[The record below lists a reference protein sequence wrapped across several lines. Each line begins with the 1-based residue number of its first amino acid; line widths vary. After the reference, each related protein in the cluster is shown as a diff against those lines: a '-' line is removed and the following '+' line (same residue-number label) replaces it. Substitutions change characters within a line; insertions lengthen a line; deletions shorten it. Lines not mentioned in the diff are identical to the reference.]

1 TNVATFTAN
10 QNGNTTANITVPT
23 KLADL
28 SDRTFSNITS
38 RGEEYLDWGG
48 ASHSGSV
55 SPIGMCLSAEHSA
68 NRVALI
74 NPDALTFEY
83 SSDGG
88 TTWTAYSYVG
98 ADKTKFCTTSLSL
111 PIGRPNT
118 STDLV
123 ANKSKTR
130 ITITAQNGTKGYVYT
145 SLKKMLVQVSTA
157 TTLSLLVET
166 RTGTNYKN
174 NGAWSS
180 VGTYNLSGWSGWNDI
195 PTLFSLGGGTT
206 QTNNNWQMRL
216 TITCTTV
223 SSSYPKTAEILGIR
237 LFGDNCWTQASTL
250 AGTGNIYTYDM
261 SGNVTF
267 PGDLSVTKQFTV
279 GGSALLKSGKQ
290 TTTSTADGGSN
301 VYTFTDTKGA
311 TSTFTVKNGSK
322 GSTGA
327 HISSVTGDKTPA
339 AGNTVTYTM
348 KNTDGTTA
356 GTFKVVN
363 GTNGSNGSNG
373 HDGAAAGFG
382 TPTATVDANV
392 GTPSVTV
399 TASGSN
405 TSKVFNFAF
414 KNLKGQKGDTGSQGP
429 QGPQGPG
436 GATGP
441 TGKTGPTGPTGS
453 VADLTVSGTGNAIA
467 SISLN
472 KSTKKITATKGN
484 FIPMAG
490 TGTTPITSDLYMKGK
505 YDITVSSGGTIGPGG
520 GSISSSTKTRYADAY
535 YGLKGICYSYYE
547 GDSTYG
553 TTSDASST
561 TNYQGFCYNP
571 LAGTTQYYN
580 NFQLYAPAG
589 LSVYRWDASKGNGT
603 GPNHNSGNVRS
614 FLGSTI
620 NSYGELIYDDGT
632 NTYKKNIKDLVES
645 GTLDGYQTK
654 ITNTT
659 DVTMRTL
666 SFKYGSSYSISG
678 IYCRNVALTVNG
690 SVGSEASASF
700 SVNSNYQSTYASGN
714 WYFVACPTN
723 GGWINTLCFGI
734 TDVTSSGGKVWAK
747 RAIGASKTT
756 YTFTILMVRL

>member
-1 TNVATFTAN
+1 MSDKILNTRVKQKIDTKANWDKAVNFVPLKGEIIVYSDLNKIKVGDGAKKVGELPFLADSDTHQSIKALNTNNTTAQTASSNEAIAGSGTINLHKVAKTGSYNDLNNKPTIPTVNNGQLTIQKNGTTVATFTAN
-10 QNGNTTANITVPT
+10 QGGNTTANITVPT

-48 ASHSGSV
+48 TSHSGSV
-55 SPIGMCLSAEHSA
+55 SPIGMCLSTEHSA

-74 NPDALTFEY
+74 NHNALTFEY

-111 PIGRPNT
+111 PIGRPNN
-118 STDLV
+118 STNLV

-130 ITITAQNGTKGYVYT
+130 ITITAQNGTNGYVYT

-157 TTLSLLVET
+157 TALSLLVET

-195 PTLFSLGGGTT
+195 PTLFSLGGGST
-206 QTNNNWQMRL
+206 QTSNNWQMRL

-223 SSSYPKTAEILGIR
+223 SSSYPKTAEVLGIR

-267 PGDLSVTKQFTV
+267 PNDLYVAKQFTV

-322 GSTGA
+322 GSQGPQGPVGPTGP
-327 HISSVTGDKTPA
+327 TGPT
-339 AGNTVTYTM
+339 
-348 KNTDGTTA
+348 GT
-356 GTFKVVN
+356 
-363 GTNGSNGSNG
+363 
-373 HDGAAAGFG
+373 AAGFG

-436 GATGP
+436 GSTGPVGP
-441 TGKTGPTGPTGS
+441 TGAAAGFGTPTATVDANVGTPSVTVTASGANTAKVFSFAFKNLKGKTGATGPTGPTGP
-453 VADLTVSGTGNAIA
+453 V
-467 SISLN
+467 
-472 KSTKKITATKGN
+472 
-484 FIPMAG
+484 
-490 TGTTPITSDLYMKGK
+490 
-505 YDITVSSGGTIGPGG
+505 GP
-520 GSISSSTKTRYADAY
+520 
-535 YGLKGICYSYYE
+535 
-547 GDSTYG
+547 
-553 TTSDASST
+553 
-561 TNYQGFCYNP
+561 
-571 LAGTTQYYN
+571 
-580 NFQLYAPAG
+580 
-589 LSVYRWDASKGNGT
+589 T
-603 GPNHNSGNVRS
+603 GPQGVP
-614 FLGSTI
+614 GVI
-620 NSYGELIYDDGT
+620 
-632 NTYKKNIKDLVES
+632 
-645 GTLDGYQTK
+645 
-654 ITNTT
+654 
-659 DVTMRTL
+659 
-666 SFKYGSSYSISG
+666 
-678 IYCRNVALTVNG
+678 
-690 SVGSEASASF
+690 
-700 SVNSNYQSTYASGN
+700 
-714 WYFVACPTN
+714 
-723 GGWINTLCFGI
+723 
-734 TDVTSSGGKVWAK
+734 
-747 RAIGASKTT
+747 
-756 YTFTILMVRL
+756 TILDLR